1 MTAKPLL
8 IVVSGPSGSGKGTLC
23 AMLRQALP
31 NLAYSVSATTRQ
43 PRPGERNGVDY
54 FFITDAE
61 FQQLIDR
68 GEFLEWAEVY
78 GHRYGT
84 ARLAVEDHLQ
94 AGRNVLLELD
104 IQGALNVKRLFPD
117 ALLIFIEPPSLQE
130 LGARIAHRGT
140 ESTQDLKV
148 RMDCVLS
155 ELQAAD
161 QYDHVV
167 INDQPE
173 YALAELLEIITED
186 RRKKS
191 EVGKRFNIF
200 SEKSPSSKEEG

>member
-1 MTAKPLL
+1 VAAKPLL

-43 PRPGERNGVDY
+43 PRPGERNEVDY
-54 FFITDAE
+54 FFISDAE

-84 ARLAVEDHLQ
+84 ARPAVEAQLK
-94 AGRNVLLELD
+94 AGRDMLLEID
-104 IQGALNVKRLFPD
+104 VQGAMNIKKSFPD
-117 ALLIFIEPPSLQE
+117 ALLIFVQPPSLQE
-130 LGARIAHRGT
+130 LGARIANRGT
-140 ESTQDLKV
+140 ESLQDLKV

-155 ELQAAD
+155 ELQAAE

-167 INDQPE
+167 LNDKPE
-173 YALAELLEIITED
+173 DALAELLEIIGD
-186 RRKKS
+186 AKGKRS
-191 EVGKRFNIF
+191 EVGKKIQN
-200 SEKSPSSKEEG
+200 E

>member
-1 MTAKPLL
+1 MAAKPLL

-54 FFITDAE
+54 FFVPDAE

-78 GHRYGT
+78 GHHYGT
-84 ARLAVEDHLQ
+84 ARLAVEAQLK
-94 AGRNVLLELD
+94 AGRDMLLELD
-104 IQGALNVKRLFPD
+104 VQGAMNVRKSFPD
-117 ALLIFIEPPSLQE
+117 ALLIFIQPPSLQE
-130 LGARIAHRGT
+130 LGARIANRGT
-140 ESTQDLKV
+140 ESVQDLKA

-155 ELQAAD
+155 ELQAAE

-167 INDQPE
+167 LNDKPE
-173 YALAELLEIITED
+173 DALAELLEIIGD
-186 RRKKS
+186 AKGKRS
-191 EVGKRFNIF
+191 EVGKKIQN
-200 SEKSPSSKEEG
+200 E

>member
-1 MTAKPLL
+1 VTAKPLL

-54 FFITDAE
+54 FFIIDAE

-84 ARLAVEDHLQ
+84 ARPAVEDHLQ
-94 AGRNVLLELD
+94 AGRDVLLEID
-104 IQGALNVKRLFPD
+104 VQGALNVKKLYPD

-155 ELQAAD
+155 EFQAAD
-161 QYDHVV
+161 RYDHVV
-167 INDQPE
+167 INDKPE
-173 YALAELLEIITED
+173 YALAELLEIIRD
-186 RRKKS
+186 AKNGSQKQDVRGQKK
-191 EVGKRFNIF
+191 I
-200 SEKSPSSKEEG
+200 

>member
-1 MTAKPLL
+1 MAAKPLL

-43 PRPGERNGVDY
+43 PRPGERNEVDY
-54 FFITDAE
+54 FFIPDAE

-84 ARLAVEDHLQ
+84 ARPAVEAQLK
-94 AGRNVLLELD
+94 AGRDMLLEID
-104 IQGALNVKRLFPD
+104 VQGAMNIKKSFPD
-117 ALLIFIEPPSLQE
+117 ALLIFVQPPSLQE
-130 LGARIAHRGT
+130 LGARIANRGT
-140 ESTQDLKV
+140 ESLQDLKV

-155 ELQAAD
+155 ELQAAE

-167 INDQPE
+167 LNDKPE
-173 YALAELLEIITED
+173 DALAELLEIIGD
-186 RRKKS
+186 AKGKRS
-191 EVGKRFNIF
+191 EVGKKIQN
-200 SEKSPSSKEEG
+200 E

>member
-1 MTAKPLL
+1 VAAKPLL

-43 PRPGERNGVDY
+43 PRPGERNEVDY
-54 FFITDAE
+54 FFIPDAE

-84 ARLAVEDHLQ
+84 ARPAVEAQLK
-94 AGRNVLLELD
+94 AGRDMLLEID
-104 IQGALNVKRLFPD
+104 VQGAMNIKKSFPD
-117 ALLIFIEPPSLQE
+117 ALLIFVQPPSLQE
-130 LGARIAHRGT
+130 LGARIANRGT
-140 ESTQDLKV
+140 ESLQDLKV

-155 ELQAAD
+155 ELQAAE

-167 INDQPE
+167 LNDKPE
-173 YALAELLEIITED
+173 DALAELLEIIGD
-186 RRKKS
+186 AKGKRS
-191 EVGKRFNIF
+191 EVGKKIQN
-200 SEKSPSSKEEG
+200 E

>member
-1 MTAKPLL
+1 VAAKPLL

-23 AMLRQALP
+23 TMLRQALP

-54 FFITDAE
+54 FFISDAE

-84 ARLAVEDHLQ
+84 ARPAVEGQLQ
-94 AGRNVLLELD
+94 AGRDMLLEID
-104 IQGALNVKRLFPD
+104 VQGALNVRKSFPD
-117 ALLIFIEPPSLQE
+117 ALLIFIQPPSLQE
-130 LGARIAHRGT
+130 LGTRIAHRGT
-140 ESTQDLKV
+140 ESAQDLKV

-155 ELQAAD
+155 ELQAAE

-167 INDQPE
+167 LNDKPE
-173 YALAELLEIITED
+173 YALAELLEIITD
-186 RRKKS
+186 VRRKRS
-191 EVGKRFNIF
+191 EGGK
-200 SEKSPSSKEEG
+200 KDSK

>member
-1 MTAKPLL
+1 MAAKPLL

-43 PRPGERNGVDY
+43 PRPGERNEVDY
-54 FFITDAE
+54 FFISDAE

-84 ARLAVEDHLQ
+84 ARPAVEAQLK
-94 AGRNVLLELD
+94 AGRDMLLEID
-104 IQGALNVKRLFPD
+104 VQGAMNIKKSFPD
-117 ALLIFIEPPSLQE
+117 ALLIFVQPPSLQE
-130 LGARIAHRGT
+130 LGARIANRGT
-140 ESTQDLKV
+140 ESLQDLKV

-155 ELQAAD
+155 ELQAAE

-167 INDQPE
+167 LNDKPE
-173 YALAELLEIITED
+173 DALAELLEIIGD
-186 RRKKS
+186 AKGKRS
-191 EVGKRFNIF
+191 EVGKKIQN
-200 SEKSPSSKEEG
+200 E